1 MIDNWT
7 KQIVRN
13 FKRKQSELLFLT
25 MVAVLLLFLQQT
37 DYFLPFIRL
46 NLLLST
52 FVIYS
57 LAIFVLK
64 INQQFTV
71 LLGLAALALSF
82 PNVIFHY
89 VSWAERI
96 SLYAYGFFLL
106 GILQALVTQKD
117 DVK

>member
-1 MIDNWT
+1 MADNWT
-7 KQIVRN
+7 KQIVKN
-13 FKRKQSELLFLT
+13 FKRKQPELLFLT
-25 MVAVLLLFLQQT
+25 MVAVLLLSLQQT

-52 FVIYS
+52 FIIYS

-71 LLGLAALALSF
+71 ILGLVALALSF
-82 PNVIFHY
+82 PNFLFHY

-106 GILQALVTQKD
+106 GILQTMITHKNNAK
-117 DVK
+117 